1 MLLSNTFLGQKLQIL
16 QLSTKNII
24 HVGKNDLFSDKE
36 PKNITNDIIQLAESV
51 KTDANKK
58 AVSNILSKKDKFN
71 IKFEWV

>member
-1 MLLSNTFLGQKLQIL
+1 M
-16 QLSTKNII
+16 
-24 HVGKNDLFSDKE
+24 
-36 PKNITNDIIQLAESV
+36 QLAKSV